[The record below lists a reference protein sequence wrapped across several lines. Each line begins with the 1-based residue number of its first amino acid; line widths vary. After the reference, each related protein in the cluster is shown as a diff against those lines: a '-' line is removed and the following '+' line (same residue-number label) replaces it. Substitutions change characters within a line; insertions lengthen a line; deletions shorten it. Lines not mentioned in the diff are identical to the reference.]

1 MSHPPGCTLQEHAA
15 IIGQRTSTPS
25 SRIMPEIARFVA
37 QTEER
42 PSIASTG
49 VSRHGGVLEG
59 GCGWRSVLCSWV
71 YIAWHTWCEFIFI
84 FQTVTTKAPLGNG

>member
-25 SRIMPEIARFVA
+25 SRIMPAIARFVA

-49 VSRHGGVLEG
+49 VSRHGGVREG
-59 GCGWRSVLCSWV
+59 GCGWRSVLLFVGLYSLAYLV
-71 YIAWHTWCEFIFI
+71 RVQLHFF
-84 FQTVTTKAPLGNG
+84 KR